1 MNRPKTSVVLSIRE
15 RSSHLAERDAYT
27 NLRLAIAACFFLI
40 ELSFLLD
47 QSCAETTKPIDEAR
61 ARTAGIRK
69 LTSKHLVL
77 YTDAPSSAAIDR
89 LPTDFDKAVPPWTA
103 YFGIDPE
110 KTADWQPRAFL
121 VADRRRF
128 AALGLLPPGHEEFEN
143 GITIDSEIWLR
154 DQPTDYYRRHLLLHE
169 GTHAFM
175 IAFLG
180 GCGPGWY
187 MEGTAELLGT
197 HRVDPQ
203 TGELTLGI
211 MPRSRDE
218 VPMLGRVKLIDDAVA
233 DHRTL
238 TFPAVMQL
246 DNRKQLGNEAY
257 AWCWAAAKFLDSHPR
272 YRDRFHALRTIVQ
285 DQNFNDTFRHKFDA
299 DWADLNAEWQAF
311 IATLDYGF
319 DFDRMAVNFQAGK
332 PLTDSAAT
340 VTIAADRGWQ
350 SSGVWLEA
358 SKSYEIIATGRYQI
372 AADQTAVSARPWPC
386 EPGGVTID
394 YHDGRP
400 LGMLLG
406 AIDARNERSKTTG
419 ATFADPFAIGL
430 RTTIKPAAS
439 GTLYLRVN
447 DSGGKLDDNSGVLT
461 VTIRPSR

>member
-1 MNRPKTSVVLSIRE
+1 MNLPVRQFV
-15 RSSHLAERDAYT
+15 HLFCCAV
-27 NLRLAIAACFFLI
+27 FLG
-40 ELSFLLD
+40 LVA
-47 QSCAETTKPIDEAR
+47 QQVCAEPVQPVDEAR
-61 ARTAGIRK
+61 AESAGIRK

-77 YTDAPSSAAIDR
+77 YTDAPSSRAVDN
-89 LPTDFDKAVPPWTA
+89 LPTDFDKAVPLWVA
-103 YFGIDPE
+103 YFGIDPA

-121 VADRRRF
+121 VTDRRRF

-143 GITIDSEIWLR
+143 GITVDSQMWLR

-187 MEGTAELLGT
+187 MEGMAELLGT
-197 HRVDPQ
+197 HRIDPQ
-203 TGELTLGI
+203 TGQLTLGI

-218 VPMLGRVKLIDDAVA
+218 VPMLGRVKLIEDAIA

-238 TFPAVMQL
+238 TLPEVMAL
-246 DNRKQLGNEAY
+246 DGHKQLGSEAY

-272 YRDRFHALRTIVQ
+272 YRDRFRELFTIVQ
-285 DQNFNDTFRHKFDA
+285 DKNFNDVVRQKYAKDS
-299 DWADLNAEWQAF
+299 ADLNAEWQAY

-319 DFDRMAVNFQAGK
+319 DFERMVIDFESGK
-332 PLTDSAAT
+332 PLVGAT
-340 VTIAADRGWQ
+340 YTTTIAADRGWQ
-350 SSGVWLEA
+350 SSRAWLEA
-358 SKSYEIIATGRYQI
+358 GKSYDVTATGRYQI
-372 AADQTAVSARPWPC
+372 AEDQHVGTTKPWFS

-400 LGMLLG
+400 LGILLG
-406 AIDARNERSKTTG
+406 AIDSRDKPVAG
-419 ATFADPFAIGL
+419 ANPTFASPVVIGL
-430 RTTIKPAAS
+430 RTILKPTAS

-447 DSGGKLDDNSGVLT
+447 DSAGQLDDNHGTIT
-461 VTIRPSR
+461 VKVEATR

>member
-1 MNRPKTSVVLSIRE
+1 MNLPRWQFAPSFF
-15 RSSHLAERDAYT
+15 
-27 NLRLAIAACFFLI
+27 AALFFLASSRSRRVPNRFNR
-40 ELSFLLD
+40 L
-47 QSCAETTKPIDEAR
+47 TKLAHES
-61 ARTAGIRK
+61 AGIRK

-77 YTDAPSSAAIDR
+77 YTDAPSSQAVDN
-89 LPTDFDKAVPPWTA
+89 LPADFDKAVPLWAA
-103 YFGIDPE
+103 YFGIDPA

-128 AALGLLPPGHEEFEN
+128 RRTRLCCRPATKSLRTELRSTREM
-143 GITIDSEIWLR
+143 WLR

-175 IAFLG
+175 TAFLG

-187 MEGTAELLGT
+187 MEGMAELLGT
-197 HRVDPQ
+197 HRIDPQ

-218 VPMLGRVKLIDDAVA
+218 VPMLGRVKLIDDAIA

-238 TFPAVMQL
+238 TLPDVMAL
-246 DNRKQLGNEAY
+246 DGRKQLGNEAY

-272 YRDRFHALRTIVQ
+272 YRDRFRELRTIVQ
-285 DQNFNDTFRHKFDA
+285 EQNFNDIVRQKYA
-299 DWADLNAEWQAF
+299 KDWADLNAEWQAY

-319 DFDRMAVNFQAGK
+319 DFERMAIDFEPGK
-332 PLTDSAAT
+332 PLAGPAHTT
-340 VTIAADRGWQ
+340 TIVADRGWQ
-350 SSGVWLEA
+350 SSGAWLEA
-358 SKSYEIIATGRYQI
+358 GKSYDVTATGRYQI
-372 AADQTAVSARPWPC
+372 AEEQRDGATNPWIS

-400 LGMLLG
+400 LGILLG
-406 AIDARNERSKTTG
+406 AIDSRDKPVAG
-419 ATFADPFAIGL
+419 ANPTFANPVVIGL
-430 RTTIKPAAS
+430 RTTLKPTAS

-447 DSGGKLDDNSGVLT
+447 DSASKLDDNRGTIT
-461 VTIRPSR
+461 VKIEATR

>member
-1 MNRPKTSVVLSIRE
+1 MILPERPIVRLFRLATLLCLFFVEFGNSPVQS
-15 RSSHLAERDAYT
+15 LAEPIR
-27 NLRLAIAACFFLI
+27 
-40 ELSFLLD
+40 
-47 QSCAETTKPIDEAR
+47 PIDNASIQSS
-61 ARTAGIRK
+61 GIRK
-69 LTSKHLVL
+69 LTSNHLVL
-77 YTDAPSSAAIDR
+77 YTDVPSTPAVDS
-89 LPTDFDKAVPPWTA
+89 LPEVFDKAVPRWAA
-103 YFGIDPE
+103 YLGIDAA
-110 KTADWQPRAFL
+110 KTASWQPRAYL
-121 VADRRRF
+121 ISDRRRF
-128 AALGLLPPGHEEFEN
+128 AALGLMPPANDKFEN
-143 GITIDSEIWLR
+143 GITFGSEMWLN

-197 HRVDPQ
+197 HRLDPK

-218 VPMLGRVKLIDDAVA
+218 VLMLGRIKLIQDAVA
-233 DHRTL
+233 DHRVLTL
-238 TFPAVMQL
+238 PTVMQL

-272 YRDRFHALRTIVQ
+272 YRDRFRQLRANVQ
-285 DQNFNDTFRHKFDA
+285 DQNFNDIVRKKFAA
-299 DWADLNAEWQAF
+299 DWANLNAEWQAF

-319 DFDRMAVNFQAGK
+319 DFDRMAIDFKSHALMNAGS
-332 PLTDSAAT
+332 DYF
-340 VTIAADRGWQ
+340 VIVAADRGWQ
-350 SSGVWLEA
+350 SSGVLLEA
-358 SKSYEIIATGRYQI
+358 GKAYEVTAKGHYQI
-372 AADQTAVSARPWPC
+372 ATEQKDRAEKPWPC

-406 AIDARNERSKTTG
+406 AIDARGGRSPAPG
-419 ATFADPFAIGL
+419 ASFAEPFAIGL
-430 RTTIKPAAS
+430 HATIKPTAS

-447 DSGGKLDDNSGVLT
+447 NSAGSLDDNGGTLS
-461 VTIRPSR
+461 VTIRPAP

>member
-1 MNRPKTSVVLSIRE
+1 MNWPTTSVVLSLRA
-15 RSSHLAERDAYT
+15 RKSHLAERDAYT
-27 NLRLAIAACFFLI
+27 NLRLAIAACVFLI
-40 ELSFLLD
+40 GLGFLLD
-47 QSCAETTKPIDEAR
+47 QSCAEPATPIDEAR
-61 ARTAGIRK
+61 TQNAGIRK
-69 LTSKHLVL
+69 ITGKHLML
-77 YTDAPSSAAIDR
+77 YTDAPSSSAVDR
-89 LPTDFDKAVPPWTA
+89 LPADFDKAVPQWAA
-103 YFGIDPE
+103 YFGIDLA

-128 AALGLLPPGHEEFEN
+128 AALGLLPPGREEFEN

-197 HRVDPQ
+197 HRIDPQ

-211 MPRSRDE
+211 IPRSRDE
-218 VPMLGRVKLIDDAVA
+218 VPMLGRIKLIHGAVA

-238 TFPAVMQL
+238 SFQAVMQL

-257 AWCWAAAKFLDSHPR
+257 AWCWAAAKFLDSQPR
-272 YRDRFHALRTIVQ
+272 YRDRFRALRTIVQ
-285 DQNFNDTFRHKFDA
+285 DQNFNDTFRRKFDA

-319 DFDRMAVNFQAGK
+319 DFDRMAINFQAGK
-332 PLTDSAAT
+332 PLTSPAAM
-340 VTIAADRGWQ
+340 VTIASDHGWQ
-350 SSGVWLEA
+350 SSGVSLEA
-358 SKSYEIIATGRYQI
+358 GKAYEISATGRYQI
-372 AADQTAVSARPWPC
+372 AADQTGVNSKPWPC

-406 AIDARNERSKTTG
+406 AIDARNERSKTAG
-419 ATFADPFAIGL
+419 ATFAEPFAIGL
-430 RTTIKPAAS
+430 HTTIKPVAG

-447 DSGGKLDDNSGVLT
+447 DSAAKLDDNGGVLT
-461 VTIRPSR
+461 VTIRPAR